1 MHGILKYRIF
11 NEKLTL
17 SMEKSR
23 IVESLDV
30 VGEVFGDIKSACIKG
45 FYTIETKR
53 LNEMAEIIR
62 CIKLYA
68 ILNDI
73 EKLRGRKIEILG
85 YYLLDGYNKKT
96 KKDII
101 KRLDLTDSNLNNIN
115 CGLRDLGVIHSVN
128 YNQSDNEVD
137 KDLIEFKEFV
147 VDRKGSYILT
157 KIK

>member
-1 MHGILKYRIF
+1 
-11 NEKLTL
+11 
-17 SMEKSR
+17 MEKSR